1 MLPEFQN
8 NVPPVNNP
16 IQNNPVPPA
25 ENPLQLEPPRKH
37 IRLILLTVIM
47 ILIGILAVGYFLYYK
62 NSGICPAIA
71 GITNKNGK
79 CVFENQ
85 NLTIATSTDS
95 TSSLQADQFA
105 DWKTYTN
112 SQYGFVFK
120 YPNDWTINTSEKSV
134 SLNSPERIKLM
145 DVEVPD
151 NFDFSVI
158 EKSSSQDVVS
168 FSNSIDNGWFTHYK
182 SQISL
187 KVDDRSA
194 IKFDDISDSVPS
206 QPPIAVLY
214 HPQLTL
220 KQRTGLCYTL
230 VWSKLI

>member
-1 MLPEFQN
+1 M
-8 NVPPVNNP
+8 
-16 IQNNPVPPA
+16 
-25 ENPLQLEPPRKH
+25 
-37 IRLILLTVIM
+37 
-47 ILIGILAVGYFLYYK
+47 
-62 NSGICPAIA
+62 
-71 GITNKNGK
+71 
-79 CVFENQ
+79 ENQ

-206 QPPIAVLY
+206 QPPIAVLVDAGAY
-214 HPQLTL
+214 SVLLRDNGSLSENGKILEKNPIDIFDGILSTF
-220 KQRTGLCYTL
+220 KFT
-230 VWSKLI
+230 K